1 MLRTEGDIVRAS
13 SAENLTSFRYGM
25 KCFFEEGR
33 ALAKINHP
41 NVVRVLN
48 FFRANETV
56 YMVMRYERGRTLQQQ
71 IQMRQDQMSERLV
84 RHVFMHLLN
93 GLREVHTHKLLHL
106 DIKPA
111 NIYLRT
117 DGSPVLL
124 DFGAARQTLTSD
136 RPKLAPM
143 YTPDS
148 PRPSSIAIPTAWARG
163 PTSTVSARRCSRASP
178 RSRRRRLTRAYRRTT
193 SCPRRRSGRASI
205 RTTCSK

>member
-1 MLRTEGDIVRAS
+1 MAVTNQALVSGYQLLNYRVDRQISRGGFSIVYRAFDEDGAPVAIKEYLPSSLVLRTEGDIVRAS

-106 DIKPA
+106 DI
-111 NIYLRT
+111 
-117 DGSPVLL
+117 
-124 DFGAARQTLTSD
+124 
-136 RPKLAPM
+136 
-143 YTPDS
+143 
-148 PRPSSIAIPTAWARG
+148 
-163 PTSTVSARRCSRASP
+163 
-178 RSRRRRLTRAYRRTT
+178 
-193 SCPRRRSGRASI
+193 
-205 RTTCSK
+205 